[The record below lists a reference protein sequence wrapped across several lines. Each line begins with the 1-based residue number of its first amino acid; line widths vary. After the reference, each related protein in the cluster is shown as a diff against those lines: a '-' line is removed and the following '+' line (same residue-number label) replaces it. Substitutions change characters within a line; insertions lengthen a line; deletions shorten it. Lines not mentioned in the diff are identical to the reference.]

1 MPTHRRLRDN
11 AATDLLT
18 PTEPVA
24 FSGYP
29 EAPEFT
35 VVPQTPGLT
44 LYPCSACHA
53 ALPPNPEPRALGA
66 PHVASLPHGKGR
78 FWCLD
83 CHETRDRDLLRT
95 LRGQQVSFDESH
107 LVCGQCHFRQQKD
120 WYFGA
125 HGKRVANWRGDRE
138 IFGCAHCHDPHD
150 PALKPRAA
158 GPPPKIRAGLEPMPA
173 RSPHR

>member
-18 PTEPVA
+18 PTKPVA

-95 LRGQQVSFDESH
+95 LRGQQVSFDESY

-125 HGKRVANWRGDRE
+125 HGKRVANWQGDRE

-150 PALKPRAA
+150 PAVKPRAA

-173 RSPHR
+173 RSAHR